1 MPASKKKEKG
11 WLIAT
16 WRKPESKVREL
27 LVKYIVENNASRGPG
42 LLQHEKA
49 RDQLQEKF

>member
-1 MPASKKKEKG
+1 MTACKTKEEG

-16 WRKPESKVREL
+16 WRKPESKVGEL
-27 LVKYIVENNASRGPG
+27 LVKYTVENNASRGPG

-49 RDQLQEKF
+49 GDQLQERF